1 MKKILLCIF
10 IILIVNQSF
19 AQLHTFDIGLKFQ
32 KTQDL
37 YYENGLTAQYNLTS
51 RWLIGASLITS
62 RLGSA
67 MGSNAIKQDNFL
79 SSATY
84 LFRSKKSLKTFV
96 KGNLGYFNADYES
109 DIFKNLT
116 HSSAIV
122 STEAGLSYT
131 FKNPLKVNLSIGYN
145 LITGDGESG
154 AGTLFPVFYQ
164 TSITYNFKSLFQTKK
179 K

>member
-1 MKKILLCIF
+1 
-10 IILIVNQSF
+10 
-19 AQLHTFDIGLKFQ
+19 
-32 KTQDL
+32 
-37 YYENGLTAQYNLTS
+37 
-51 RWLIGASLITS
+51 
-62 RLGSA
+62 